1 MKKKITILIIG
12 LILGTYIGGYFS
24 SETVHIITERPI
36 ILSEDIYTELTDSK
50 ILPMASI
57 KVAGVDNEGNGVATV
72 LTVQSVR
79 GEGRVLTNIDK
90 LLFWTDTQNSI
101 RTAKQ
106 VAEEVTGI
114 EVSGYDLIYSIHAD
128 AAVIEGPSAGAA
140 LTAVTIA
147 VLEGK
152 QIRDDVMIT
161 GTINHDGTIGPVGG
175 IAEKAKAA
183 EEIGAKTFLVP
194 VGQSKTVQ
202 YEEKEHCEQIGLSQI
217 CTTERIPHEE
227 NAGEGLDIEVI
238 EVGNIK
244 DALQYFF
251 EE

>member
-1 MKKKITILIIG
+1 MKKKISILIIG
-12 LILGTYIGGYFS
+12 LLVGTYIGGYFS
-24 SETVHIITERPI
+24 SETVHIVTERPI
-36 ILSEDIYTELTDSK
+36 VLSEDIYAELTDSN

-57 KVAGVDNEGNGVATV
+57 KVAGVDNDGNGVATV

-114 EVSGYDLIYSIHAD
+114 VVSEYDLIYSIHAD
-128 AAVIEGPSAGAA
+128 ASVIEGPSAGAA
-140 LTAVTIA
+140 LTAATIA

-152 QIRDDVMIT
+152 KINDDVLIT

-183 EEIGAKTFLVP
+183 QEIGAKIFLVP
-194 VGQSKTVQ
+194 LGQSKVVQ
-202 YEEKEHCEQIGLSQI
+202 YEEKQHCEQIGLSQI
-217 CTTERIPHEE
+217 CTIERIPHEE
-227 NAGEGLDIEVI
+227 DAGEDLEIEIIEVKNI
-238 EVGNIK
+238 E
-244 DALQYFF
+244 DALGYFF
-251 EE
+251 ED